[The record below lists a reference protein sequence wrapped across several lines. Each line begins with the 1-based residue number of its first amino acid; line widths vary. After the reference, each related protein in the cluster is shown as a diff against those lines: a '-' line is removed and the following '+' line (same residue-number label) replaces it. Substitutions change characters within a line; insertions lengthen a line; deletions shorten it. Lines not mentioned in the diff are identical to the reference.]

1 MNQVPL
7 CRCSYG
13 PYARAM
19 IRICKEESF
28 HQRQG
33 FEILWTLAR
42 GTEAQREMAQDAVNR
57 WWWPALMMFGPPDRR
72 GSDSGDS
79 RRRTPSRAWPGGSSG
94 SPTTT
99 CASGSST

>member
-33 FEILWTLAR
+33 FEIMLTLIAR
-42 GTEAQREMAQDAVNR
+42 HAEQKAMAQDA
-57 WWWPALMMFGPPDRR
+57 
-72 GSDSGDS
+72 
-79 RRRTPSRAWPGGSSG
+79 RRTAGGG
-94 SPTTT
+94 RR
-99 CASGSST
+99 